1 MVSDKAAGEDIQ
13 ENEVNVIGNWEKEGP
28 CYIAAESETW
38 TTLVIL
44 KIEYIFTKLNDLAKN
59 ISIQF

>member
-13 ENEVNVIGNWEKEGP
+13 KSEVNVIGNWEKKAP
-28 CYIAAESETW
+28 CYIVAESETW
-38 TTLVIL
+38 TSVIL
-44 KIEYIFTKLNDLAKN
+44 KIEYILTKLDDLAKG